1 MKMLTGHLRAD
12 AGAALIAGLDVAE
25 EAVRAKQHLGYSPEG
40 APAYGEMTVRE
51 FLRFAADLR
60 GLADPAASVRRT
72 LALCRLEEV
81 AAQGIDTLSK
91 GYRMRVGFAQAVLHD
106 PEVLILDEPTDG
118 LDPNQKHE
126 VRRILK
132 EMAATKAVIVS
143 THILE
148 EVGEGRS
155 PLRRVPREVPRPR
168 RRPQRRLPSAHRL
181 NLSPMTSPA
190 PAAPGLKPFAA
201 MLRREFAGYFRT
213 PLAYVFLAVFN
224 AFAVSLAFFVGGLY
238 ESGVASLD
246 RFFLYHPWLWAF
258 LAPAAGARL
267 WAEERRQ
274 GTLEL
279 LLTWP
284 ITVWQAALGK
294 FLAAWLFLACALLM
308 TLPVAFTVGWLGD
321 PDWGVIVS
329 GYAGSLLCAGACL
342 GVAAVASALTRSQ
355 VIAFVTGFLACFL
368 LVLVGYGVFDELL
381 AGLFGPAGIDEIR
394 RLGLWR
400 NLEPFT
406 LGLLDV
412 RPIAY
417 FLSVAFAGLGLST
430 IIIERR

>member
-1 MKMLTGHLRAD
+1 
-12 AGAALIAGLDVAE
+12 
-25 EAVRAKQHLGYSPEG
+25 
-40 APAYGEMTVRE
+40 
-51 FLRFAADLR
+51 
-60 GLADPAASVRRT
+60 
-72 LALCRLEEV
+72 
-81 AAQGIDTLSK
+81 
-91 GYRMRVGFAQAVLHD
+91 
-106 PEVLILDEPTDG
+106 
-118 LDPNQKHE
+118 
-126 VRRILK
+126 
-132 EMAATKAVIVS
+132 
-143 THILE
+143 
-148 EVGEGRS
+148 
-155 PLRRVPREVPRPR
+155 
-168 RRPQRRLPSAHRL
+168 
-181 NLSPMTSPA
+181 MTSSA

-321 PDWGVIVS
+321 PDWGVILS

-342 GVAAVASALTRSQ
+342 GIAAIASALTRSQ

-381 AGLFGPAGIDEIR
+381 VGLLGQEGLVIGWRQFAFRVTVDDFR
-394 RLGLWR
+394 QLGLWR
-400 NLEPFT
+400 NLESFT
-406 LGLLDV
+406 LGLVDA
-412 RPIAY
+412 RPVAY

-430 IIIERR
+430 IIVERR

>member
-1 MKMLTGHLRAD
+1 MSEQPASPTPRP
-12 AGAALIAGLDVAE
+12 GAAFW
-25 EAVRAKQHLGYSPEG
+25 AV
-40 APAYGEMTVRE
+40 
-51 FLRFAADLR
+51 
-60 GLADPAASVRRT
+60 
-72 LALCRLEEV
+72 
-81 AAQGIDTLSK
+81 
-91 GYRMRVGFAQAVLHD
+91 
-106 PEVLILDEPTDG
+106 
-118 LDPNQKHE
+118 
-126 VRRILK
+126 
-132 EMAATKAVIVS
+132 
-143 THILE
+143 
-148 EVGEGRS
+148 
-155 PLRRVPREVPRPR
+155 
-168 RRPQRRLPSAHRL
+168 
-181 NLSPMTSPA
+181 
-190 PAAPGLKPFAA
+190 
-201 MLRREFAGYFRT
+201 LRREFAGYFRT

-321 PDWGVIVS
+321 PDWGVILS

-342 GVAAVASALTRSQ
+342 GIAAIASALTRSQ

-381 AGLFGPAGIDEIR
+381 AGAFGTAGIDEIR

-406 LGLLDV
+406 LGLIDA
-412 RPIAY
+412 RPVAY

-430 IIIERR
+430 IIVERR